1 MKTTNKKGF
10 NYCVRVDEP
19 TSDQIQKLAQYYQ
32 RTPSDLLRLLLC
44 PALREQWAEMEREQH
59 KENQERPTLAR
70 FKR

>member
-1 MKTTNKKGF
+1 MKTTEKLLK

-19 TSDQIQKLAQYYQ
+19 TSAQIEKLAQYYQ
-32 RTPSDLLRLLLC
+32 RTPSDLLRLLLA
-44 PALREQWAEMEREQH
+44 PALRQQWAEMEREQH